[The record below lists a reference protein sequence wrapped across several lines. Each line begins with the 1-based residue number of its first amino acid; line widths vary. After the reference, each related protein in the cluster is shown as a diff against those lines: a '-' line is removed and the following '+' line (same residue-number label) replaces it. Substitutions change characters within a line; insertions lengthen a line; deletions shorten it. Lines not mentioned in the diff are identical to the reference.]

1 MRKTFKSELRNKTIQ
16 LLKDTHIELKQISA
30 DTGLSDTWL
39 SALKLG
45 QLSHSDVGRIETLY
59 SYLTKSSLKV

>member
-16 LLKDTHIELKQISA
+16 LLKNTHIELKQISA

-39 SALKLG
+39 SAFKLG
-45 QLSHSDVGRIETLY
+45 QLSHSDAGRIETLY
-59 SYLTKSSLKV
+59 NYLNKKPLKV